1 MRKIFLRV
9 GSLLALAAVALGAFG
24 SHGLEG
30 VLKEEQLNT
39 FEIGVRYQFYHA
51 LAILVVGVLSYF
63 GRKKFMTYAGWLFIA
78 GVIFFS
84 GSLYLLSL
92 QEIFAVPSEV
102 LGPVTPIGG
111 TFFILGWLALFFSTF
126 QHHQRK

>member
-1 MRKIFLRV
+1 MRKIFLRI

-30 VLKEEQLNT
+30 VLEAEQLET
-39 FEIGVRYQFYHA
+39 YEIGVRYQFYHA
-51 LAILVVGVLSYF
+51 FAILLVGALSYF

-78 GVIFFS
+78 GVVCFS

-92 QEIFAVPSEV
+92 QEIFEVPAHI
-102 LGPVTPIGG
+102 LGPVTPVGG
-111 TFFILGWLALFFSTF
+111 TFFILGWFLLFLSTF
-126 QHHQRK
+126 QNHERK

>member
-1 MRKIFLRV
+1 MRKTFLRV
-9 GSLLALAAVALGAFG
+9 GSLLALVAVALGAFG

-30 VLKEEQLNT
+30 ILEEEQLTT

-51 LAILVVGVLSYF
+51 LAILAVGVLSYF
-63 GRKKFMTYAGWLFIA
+63 GRKKFMAYAGWLFTA
-78 GVIFFS
+78 GIICFS
-84 GSLYLLSL
+84 GSLYLLSME
-92 QEIFAVPSEV
+92 EIFAVPSRV

-111 TFFILGWLALFFSTF
+111 TFFMLGWLALFFSTF